1 MLHGYR
7 CPRLQLSETN
17 IGNSS
22 CNALSDLHEDIAWQ
36 LKDALGL
43 RHFGSDR
50 ICELPLLRWLLS
62 TSYDLSN
69 QLSFH
74 AELIQG
80 IILILLLLE
89 LHLVVICK

>member
-1 MLHGYR
+1 VLHGYG
-7 CPRLQLSETN
+7 CPRLQLSETK

-22 CNALSDLHEDIAWQ
+22 CNALSDLHEDITWQ

-43 RHFGSDR
+43 CDFGSDR
-50 ICELPLLRWLLS
+50 ICELPLLLWLLS
-62 TSYDLSN
+62 TSYDLGN

-89 LHLVVICK
+89 LHLVAIRK